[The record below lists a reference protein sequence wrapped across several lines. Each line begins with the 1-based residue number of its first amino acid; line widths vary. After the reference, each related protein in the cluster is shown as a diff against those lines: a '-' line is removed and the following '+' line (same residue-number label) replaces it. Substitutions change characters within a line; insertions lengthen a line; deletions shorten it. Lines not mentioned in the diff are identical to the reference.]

1 MMKAFLHISFES
13 RISVLKRNFIR
24 PVRDYIWVDTMDS
37 PNALRAVRYNI
48 YKSHGKQLI
57 DNYDTQAKIHDQI
70 TKLKDSP

>member
-48 YKSHGKQLI
+48 
-57 DNYDTQAKIHDQI
+57 
-70 TKLKDSP
+70 